1 MLTFLFNYKS
11 DSGQKEVNTVHST
24 HLFMSS
30 SAVQGW
36 QVGKRSVTLTKMSPL
51 SGLQMANGVV
61 MGN

>member
-11 DSGQKEVNTVHST
+11 GSGQKEVNTVHST

-36 QVGKRSVTLTKMSPL
+36 QVGKRSVTLTIMSPL
-51 SGLQMANGVV
+51 SGLPIATGVMMAN
-61 MGN
+61 

>member
-11 DSGQKEVNTVHST
+11 SSGQDEVNTVHST

-36 QVGKRSVTLTKMSPL
+36 QVGKRSVTLAKTSPSL
-51 SGLQMANGVV
+51 GFRWPVGW
-61 MGN
+61 